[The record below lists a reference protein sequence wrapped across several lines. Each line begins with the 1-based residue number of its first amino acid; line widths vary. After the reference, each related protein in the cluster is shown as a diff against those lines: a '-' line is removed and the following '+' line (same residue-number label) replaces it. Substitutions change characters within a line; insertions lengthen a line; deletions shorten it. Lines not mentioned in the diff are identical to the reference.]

1 MYCSKCTQDKAISEF
16 YISKGVV
23 SKPCKQC
30 RRDKAKERLEKLGRE
45 EVNRRNRESWSK
57 NYKKKERV
65 QIPDWVKK
73 ISKNVSKRSK
83 LQKGKRIGSKHIMLM
98 YAKQKGKCYYTGID
112 MVIGDFL
119 RKPSV
124 DRLNSTKDY
133 TTTNSVLCCCSINL
147 AKNSSSE
154 EEFIGFLE
162 QIRK

>member
-1 MYCSKCTQDKAISEF
+1 MYCSKCEEEKEAKDF
-16 YISKGVV
+16 YFSKGVI

-30 RRDKAKERLEKLGRE
+30 RRVKANERIRNLGRE
-45 EVNRRNRESWSK
+45 EVNRRNRESWAK
-57 NYKKKERV
+57 KYKKTKRV

-73 ISKNVSKRSK
+73 LAKNVSKRSK
-83 LQKGKRIGSKHIMLM
+83 LQKGKRVSSKHIMLM

-112 MVIGDFL
+112 MIIGDFL

-154 EEFIGFLE
+154 EEFIDFLE